1 MKLTECLC
9 CGSESLNR
17 ILDWGN
23 MPLANNYNVKETYP
37 IRLNLCSE
45 CKHLQLDEN
54 VDPEILFKEYPYFS
68 GTSKTSLDFFK
79 EFAEN
84 ALRYHPKAKNVLDIA
99 CNDGSQL
106 DAFKNLGLETF
117 GIDPAI
123 NVVVEAGIRHDVYC
137 GMFPIEKGRKEKYD
151 IITAQNVLA
160 HVPSPLEFLKGC
172 KEIMHDNSYLFI
184 TASQANMITGIEFDT
199 IYTEHIS
206 YFNTESMQR
215 LVKRAGLTLVD
226 VFTNP
231 IHGTSYVFVIKINPE
246 PDPVDVRKKLEESQG
261 LHVEETYLKWVEL
274 CKEKAQRTKAII
286 EKYRDQGYRIVGCG
300 AAAKG
305 ITFLNMSKTKMDFI
319 VDTTPAKWYSSAG
332 GAEIYPFE
340 YLKSL
345 SDEKCLFVI
354 LAWNFIIE
362 CKSNVLKFRNNI
374 NDVFISTNENI

>member
-1 MKLTECLC
+1 MKLAECLC
-9 CGSESLNR
+9 CGSASLNQ
-17 ILDWGN
+17 ILDWGS
-23 MPLANNYNVKETYP
+23 MPPANNYNIKETFP
-37 IRLNLCSE
+37 IKLNLCSE

-54 VDPEILFKEYPYFS
+54 VDPEILFKNYPYFS

-79 EFAEN
+79 GFAEN
-84 ALRYHPKAKNVLDIA
+84 ALRYFPEAKNVLDIA
-99 CNDGSQL
+99 CNDGAQL
-106 DAFKNLGLETF
+106 DAFKELGLRTF
-117 GIDPAI
+117 GIDPAE
-123 NVVVEAGIRHDVYC
+123 NLLSVSKSKDHLVHC
-137 GMFPIEKGRKEKYD
+137 GMFPDERMLKTTQD

-160 HVPSPLEFLKGC
+160 HVPSPLKFLHGC
-172 KEIMHDNSYLFI
+172 KEIMHEDSYLFV

-199 IYTEHIS
+199 IYHEHIS
-206 YFNTESMQR
+206 YFNTRSMEA

-246 PDPVDVRKKLEESQG
+246 KDPVDVRKKLEESQG

-274 CKEKAQRTKAII
+274 CKEKAQRTKEII

-319 VDTTPAKWYSSAG
+319 VDTTPAKWYSSAA
-332 GAEIYPFE
+332 GAQIYPFE

-345 SDEKCLFVI
+345 TDEKCLFVV
-354 LAWNFIIE
+354 LAWNFDFEI
-362 CKSNVLKFRNNI
+362 KQNVLKYRNNEKDI
-374 NDVFISTNENI
+374 FITTNEK